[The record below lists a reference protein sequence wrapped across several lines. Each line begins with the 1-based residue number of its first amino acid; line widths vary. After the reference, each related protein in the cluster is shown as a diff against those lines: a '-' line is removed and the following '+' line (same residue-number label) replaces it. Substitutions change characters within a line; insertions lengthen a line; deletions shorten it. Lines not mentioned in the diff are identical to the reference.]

1 MVLISILEMKMKYEI
16 LVSVISFISIIF
28 LLFGLKNIVYTYGSG
43 IRVLSPGKNYRE
55 IRIIKFIIN
64 KWETGK
70 KVLIIILFFI
80 LTLCI
85 YLLSGNL
92 VFSLFTGICLGIYI
106 LDLFNSFE
114 EKRKDLL
121 NSQLIEFLN
130 NMAVMLKAGNTVR
143 SIFKSSAGLFK
154 EPLGIYL
161 TETANEL
168 ELNSTLD
175 EALDRFSQK
184 CRSREADLLASSLK
198 INNKIGGDLIPILD
212 NVTDSIRHN
221 LKLKSKIQTMSIQ
234 SRYSGNIIS
243 IFPVIVLI
251 LMCIFMK
258 EAVMGFFSTAVGVT
272 LLIIGGIL
280 EIAGIAA
287 IKKITGIRS

>member
-1 MVLISILEMKMKYEI
+1 MKYEI
-16 LVSVISFISIIF
+16 LVSVVSFISIIF
-28 LLFGLKNIVYTYGSG
+28 LLFGLKNIIYTCGSG
-43 IRVLSPGKNYRE
+43 IRALSLGKNFRE

-70 KVLIIILFFI
+70 KVLIIILFFV

-92 VFSLFTGICLGIYI
+92 VFSLFTGICLEIYV

-161 TETANEL
+161 METANEL

-175 EALDRFSQK
+175 GALDRFSQK

-234 SRYSGNIIS
+234 SRYSSNIIS

-258 EAVMGFFSTAVGVT
+258 EAVMGFFSTVAGVT

-280 EIAGIAA
+280 EIAGILT
-287 IKKITGIRS
+287 IKRITGARG

>member
-1 MVLISILEMKMKYEI
+1 MKYEI

-28 LLFGLKNIVYTYGSG
+28 LLFGLKNIVSTYGSG

-92 VFSLFTGICLGIYI
+92 VFGLFTGICLEIYI
-106 LDLFNSFE
+106 LDLFKSFE

-143 SIFKSSAGLFK
+143 SIFKSSASLFK

-161 TETANEL
+161 METANEL

-175 EALDRFSQK
+175 GALDRFSQK

>member
-1 MVLISILEMKMKYEI
+1 MKYEI

-28 LLFGLKNIVYTYGSG
+28 LLFGLKNIVSTYGSG

-92 VFSLFTGICLGIYI
+92 VFGLFTGICLEIYI
-106 LDLFNSFE
+106 LDLFKSFE

-221 LKLKSKIQTMSIQ
+221 LKLKSKIQTMSVQ

>member
-1 MVLISILEMKMKYEI
+1 MKYEI

-28 LLFGLKNIVYTYGSG
+28 LLFGLKNIVSTYGSG

-92 VFSLFTGICLGIYI
+92 VFGLFTGICLEIYI
-106 LDLFNSFE
+106 LDLFKSFE

-161 TETANEL
+161 METANEL

-175 EALDRFSQK
+175 GALDRFSQK

>member
-1 MVLISILEMKMKYEI
+1 MKYEI

-28 LLFGLKNIVYTYGSG
+28 LLFGLKNIVSTYGSG

-92 VFSLFTGICLGIYI
+92 VFGLFTGICLEIYI
-106 LDLFNSFE
+106 LDLFKSFE

>member
-1 MVLISILEMKMKYEI
+1 MKMRYEILISI
-16 LVSVISFISIIF
+16 ISFITVIF
-28 LLFGLKNIVYTYGSG
+28 LLFGLKNIASVYGSG
-43 IRVLSPGKNYRE
+43 MGISDSERYHGE
-55 IRIIKFIIN
+55 IRLIKFIMN
-64 KWETGK
+64 KWGTRK
-70 KVLIIILFFI
+70 KVLIIVIFFI
-80 LTLCI
+80 LTLCV
-85 YLLSGNL
+85 YLLSGNF
-92 VFSLFTGICLGIYI
+92 VFSLFAGICLEIYI
-106 LDLFNSFE
+106 IDLFNSFE
-114 EKRKDLL
+114 DKRKDLL

-143 SIFKSSAGLFK
+143 SIFKSSAGSFK
-154 EPLGIYL
+154 EPLGSYL
-161 TETANEL
+161 MEAAGEL

-184 CRSREADLLASSLK
+184 CRSREADLLVSSLK

-221 LKLKSKIQTMSIQ
+221 LKLKSKIQTMSVQ

-251 LMCIFMK
+251 LMCIFKK
-258 EAVMGFFSTAVGVT
+258 EAVMGYFSTGIGII

-280 EIAGIAA
+280 EITGIVI
-287 IKKITGIRS
+287 IKKITGIRR

>member
-1 MVLISILEMKMKYEI
+1 MKYEI

-92 VFSLFTGICLGIYI
+92 VFGLFTGICLEIYI
-106 LDLFNSFE
+106 LDLFKSFE

-161 TETANEL
+161 METANEL

-175 EALDRFSQK
+175 GALDRFSQK

-221 LKLKSKIQTMSIQ
+221 LKLKSKIQTMSVQ

>member
-1 MVLISILEMKMKYEI
+1 MKYEI

-28 LLFGLKNIVYTYGSG
+28 LLFGLKNIVSTYGSG

-64 KWETGK
+64 KCETEK

-92 VFSLFTGICLGIYI
+92 VFSLFTGICLEIYI
-106 LDLFNSFE
+106 LDLFKSFE

-154 EPLGIYL
+154 EPLGTYL
-161 TETANEL
+161 METANEL

-175 EALDRFSQK
+175 GALDRFSQK

-198 INNKIGGDLIPILD
+198 INDKIGGDLIPILD

-251 LMCIFMK
+251 LMCVFMK

>member
-1 MVLISILEMKMKYEI
+1 MKYEI

-28 LLFGLKNIVYTYGSG
+28 LLFGLKNIVSTYGSG

-92 VFSLFTGICLGIYI
+92 VFSLFTGICLEIYI
-106 LDLFNSFE
+106 LDLFKSFE

-143 SIFKSSAGLFK
+143 SIFKFSAGLFK
-154 EPLGIYL
+154 EPLGTYL
-161 TETANEL
+161 METANEL

-175 EALDRFSQK
+175 GALDRFSQK

-243 IFPVIVLI
+243 IFPVVVLI

-258 EAVMGFFSTAVGVT
+258 EAVMGFFSTGVGVT